1 MAWGW
6 FALVLFGAAVQN
18 LWTTRVP
25 STVAQSRARGYL
37 PVAAAPDRD
46 ADDDDAVDNDG
57 DNPDHYVARLW
68 TVEYSLIERIAG
80 VVQMVAMVAYTSWRA
95 LYCVPAALP
104 SLVTLIG
111 GPVNAVDAVVW
122 LPTPRPVAITRG
134 LALGGFLLLS
144 LHGATFQ
151 LFDDLDSGANDHGD
165 GPHVALLALLLVL
178 HGVSRRTSMVD
189 MPAMRERGNVASLW
203 ESLTFRWMWPTVRQ
217 ALLSDRL
224 EAEDCADV
232 YWADNPAKAYRRFQ
246 EMRAR
251 GYGLAASMF
260 RTCRGMFFGSIFL
273 NFMYFLSEFLLPAI
287 VNLFLQFLQ
296 RRAAL
301 TETETDIVPDGQST
315 LTFGYLLCTA
325 LFAAT
330 VLRMEFECHAT
341 YLGRRAGWRIMT
353 LIGMV
358 VPTTLLA
365 STQPA
370 TQVANAVNLIAA
382 DARRMG
388 LVIGSTP
395 MMSLLI
401 VRLLLALAFL
411 VGIMGWLPI
420 LAGCAVLAV
429 TVPCNMWLAAQVK
442 KTQKDAVKATDQR
455 LAVVAQVLEA
465 IRLVKVQVWESL
477 MQGKIDALRI
487 HELAL
492 IVRSMVWTS
501 TLAVLA
507 SNTPAAVTIVA
518 FFVRAWQTHLPPMTP
533 ADVFTALYLFYML
546 DWPMRYIPETY
557 GRVFVTG
564 KIAWNRIRDFVEES
578 MAASAK
584 LAPEQ
589 VVTETEEFGLESAVL
604 VRSPIFKLSVSTMFP
619 RGQLSVILGPMGAGK
634 TSLLMGLLGELPI
647 ETGRLHRPGDSSMA
661 LVEQTVFILN
671 ASLRDNVT
679 FGKPYDSA
687 RFSRVMAN
695 CALTQDLATLA
706 DGDLTLI
713 GDRGVN
719 LSGGQRQRLALARA
733 LYADTD
739 IILADD
745 VLSAVDA
752 VTASHLYHR
761 ALVPAAHKY
770 GKTVVLV
777 SHAVSLA
784 LSNADHVVVLDAG
797 VTTYAGPAAALAAEQ
812 VRQWDAQ
819 WHETANAEPEP
830 GTTRN
835 DGPVRAEEFRSTG
848 SVQWAHYQRYLR
860 AFGMPLAVGALG
872 AVATY
877 QWLTVRADLYLKDWA
892 AGAPVS
898 ALVLFAA
905 LRGTGIFVQATQL
918 VVQYLGSYRAS
929 RRLHHELV
937 AHVLALP
944 IWWFDANPQGRV
956 LTRFSK
962 DFADLDS
969 SLVTDFVDLA
979 RQSMANVAA
988 IFAILITAPIV
999 MVFAFPAFL
1008 AMAWVGKC
1016 YLRTSRDTRRM
1027 ASTAFAPV
1035 VQATKEFHTGG
1046 ACIRAFGRTD
1056 VFTAQLSRTMMQS
1069 LIPTISNTA
1078 ANRWLIVFGDTA
1090 SALFLFTLALGFL
1103 VLPIVKGGPPM
1114 DAAWAGFALNYALIM
1129 IDTVRLGVWAY
1140 STVEVEMNSVERI
1153 GEYLALTTEEDPER
1167 RIEDDVPG
1175 WPTAGP
1181 LVVENLCAGYKRRGE
1196 EESGDVEW
1204 VLKGVSLTVPAGARV
1219 AIMGRTGSGKSSL
1232 VGALMRMLPFQ
1243 SGKIELDGV
1252 PVTELS
1258 LQYLRS
1264 QWGFVNQGMR
1274 RRLWDFTFDPITDA
1288 SEFVENYLL
1297 KGTLRDNLDPTGTR
1311 ADADL
1316 HALLDPFRAQL
1327 PFGLD
1332 HPLDS
1337 LTDLSK
1343 GQAQLI
1349 GLLRSLVAAHAKHQD
1364 ATVLMIAHRVR
1375 SLVDLG
1381 CDLAIVMDSGRVV
1394 EMGHPNVLLQNADG
1408 WLTRLVREAGGTDAQ
1423 EESCVLF
1430 TKEEGRYATVHVPR
1444 NPEVTINKRLP
1455 AQLYVPKSWQVTP
1468 VADKVKDETA
1478 IIFENKSAK
1487 PVCVF
1492 VTPFKDDCDGADE
1505 WYTIKPSDK
1514 DTLWWWAGNNRP
1526 WCSSR
1531 IGMACVTPS
1540 WSSPGQMCKFI
1551 GPEPLALP
1559 ALRGPCK
1566 SSNVVT
1572 NSTAVETE
1580 VQVTI
1585 EPVVHP
1591 N

>member
-1 MAWGW
+1 MDAIPMPVVLQIQLAPVDVNLAAGADMDVDFSSPSTLLMPWWMAHATWECVAWGW
-6 FALVLFGAAVQN
+6 FALVLLGAAVQRY
-18 LWTTRVP
+18 WTARMP
-25 STVAQSRARGYL
+25 AAEARRHARGYV
-37 PVAAAPDRD
+37 PVDTAPNGDIDGRRND
-46 ADDDDAVDNDG
+46 FVENNCDEVDLALQ
-57 DNPDHYVARLW
+57 DHYTPRMW
-68 TVEYSLIERIAG
+68 TLEYSLIERIAG
-80 VVQMVAMVAYTSWRA
+80 AVQMVAMIAYTAWRA
-95 LYCVPAALP
+95 LYCVPIALP
-104 SLVTLIG
+104 ALDSLIG
-111 GPVNAVDAVVW
+111 GPANGVDAVVW
-122 LPTPRPVAITRG
+122 ATATLVCCIDNFPRLPATVELPTPRPAAITRG

-144 LHGATFQ
+144 LHAAAFQ
-151 LFDDLDSGANDHGD
+151 LFEDLDSGSNCRTD
-165 GPHVALLALLLVL
+165 GTHVALLVLLLVL
-178 HGVSRRTSMVD
+178 HGVARRTSMVD
-189 MPAMRERGNVASLW
+189 LPEMRERGNVASLW
-203 ESLTFRWMWPTVRQ
+203 ELLTFRWMWPTIRR
-217 ALLSDRL
+217 ALTSDRL
-224 EAEDCADV
+224 EIADCADV
-232 YWADNPAKAYRRFQ
+232 HWADSPTKIYRRFL
-246 EMRAR
+246 ETRAL
-251 GYGLAASMF
+251 GHSLAASMF
-260 RTCRGMFFGSIFL
+260 RTCRGRFL
-273 NFMYFLSEFLLPAI
+273 WSSMLSLFYFCSELLSPAI
-287 VNLFLQFLQ
+287 VNLLLQFLQ
-296 RRAAL
+296 RRAAMA
-301 TETETDIVPDGQST
+301 ETDGVLNDRPSLG
-315 LTFGYLLCTA
+315 FGYLLCAA
-325 LFAAT
+325 LFSAS
-330 VLRMEFECHAT
+330 VLRMELECHAT
-341 YLGRRAGWRIMT
+341 YQGRRAGWRVMT

-382 DARRMG
+382 DTRRIGQIIGTAPMQAL
-388 LVIGSTP
+388 LV
-395 MMSLLI
+395 
-401 VRLLLALAFL
+401 VRVLLALAFL
-411 VGIMGWLPI
+411 VAVMGWLPV
-420 LAGCAVLAV
+420 LAGCTVLLA
-429 TVPCNMWLAAQVK
+429 TVPCNLWLAAQIK

-477 MQGKIDALRI
+477 MQGKIDALRV

-518 FFVRAWQTHLPPMTP
+518 FFVRAWQTSLPPMTP

-546 DWPMRYIPETY
+546 DWPMRFIPEMY

-564 KIAWNRIRDFVEES
+564 RIAWNRIRDFVEES

-589 VVTETEEFGLESAVL
+589 VVTETEEFGLGEAVL

-647 ETGRLHRPGDSSMA
+647 ESGRLHRPAGWSAA

-671 ASLRDNVT
+671 ASFRDNVT
-679 FGKPYDSA
+679 FGCPYDSA
-687 RFSRVMAN
+687 RFARVMAD

-784 LSNADHVVVLDAG
+784 LSSADHVVVLDAG
-797 VTTYAGPAAALAAEQ
+797 VSTYAGPAAALAAEQ

-830 GTTRN
+830 PVTRN
-835 DGPVRAEEFRSTG
+835 DGPMRAEEFRSTG
-848 SVQWAHYQRYLR
+848 AVQWALYLRYLR
-860 AFGMPLAVGALG
+860 AFGMPLAVGALA
-872 AVATY
+872 AVTAY
-877 QWLTVRADLYLKDWA
+877 QWLAVRADLYLKDWA
-892 AGAPVS
+892 AGASVT
-898 ALVLFAA
+898 ALVFFAV
-905 LRGTGIFVQATQL
+905 LRGTGVLVQATQL

-929 RRLHHELV
+929 HRLHHELI

-944 IWWFDANPQGRV
+944 IWWFDANPQGRI

-969 SLVTDFVDLA
+969 SLVTDFVAFA
-979 RQSMANVAA
+979 REVMASVAA
-988 IFAILITAPIV
+988 ISAILIAAPV
-999 MVFAFPAFL
+999 VLVLAFPAFL
-1008 AMAWVGKC
+1008 GLAWVGKC
-1016 YLRTSRDTRRM
+1016 YLRTARDTRRM

-1035 VQATKEFHTGG
+1035 VQATQEFQMGG
-1046 ACIRAFGRTD
+1046 ACIRAFDCTN
-1056 VFTAQLSRTMMQS
+1056 VFTAQLTHTMTQS
-1069 LIPTISNTA
+1069 LIPMINNLA
-1078 ANRWLIVFGDTA
+1078 ANRWFYVYCDTA

-1103 VLPIVKGGPPM
+1103 VLPVVQSGPPM
-1114 DAAWAGFALNYALIM
+1114 DAAWAGFALNYALLLLDSIRFS
-1129 IDTVRLGVWAY
+1129 VQFYG
-1140 STVEVEMNSVERI
+1140 TVEIEMNCVERI
-1153 GEYLALTTEEDPER
+1153 GEYLALPTEEDPER
-1167 RIEDDVPG
+1167 RDVGEVPG

-1181 LVVENLCAGYKRRGE
+1181 LVVENLSAGYKRRGD

-1204 VLKGVSLTVPAGARV
+1204 VLKSVSMTVPAGARV

-1232 VGALMRMLPFQ
+1232 VGALMRMLPYQ

-1258 LQYLRS
+1258 LQYLRL
-1264 QWGFVNQGMR
+1264 QWGFVNQ
-1274 RRLWDFTFDPITDA
+1274 
-1288 SEFVENYLL
+1288 ENYLL

-1316 HALLDPFRAQL
+1316 HALLDPFRAQM

-1349 GLLRSLVAAHAKHQD
+1349 GLLRSLVAAHAKACAHVPLRRATSAADAYTDRQFWSVFRETTGQD
-1364 ATVLMIAHRVR
+1364 TTVLMIAHRVR

-1394 EMGHPNVLLQNADG
+1394 EMGHPNVLLQDADG
-1408 WLTRLVREAGGTDAQ
+1408 WLTRLVREAGGTDA
-1423 EESCVLF
+1423 
-1430 TKEEGRYATVHVPR
+1430 KEVCGHYGAT
-1444 NPEVTINKRLP
+1444 NGL
-1455 AQLYVPKSWQVTP
+1455 
-1468 VADKVKDETA
+1468 
-1478 IIFENKSAK
+1478 
-1487 PVCVF
+1487 
-1492 VTPFKDDCDGADE
+1492 
-1505 WYTIKPSDK
+1505 
-1514 DTLWWWAGNNRP
+1514 
-1526 WCSSR
+1526 
-1531 IGMACVTPS
+1531 
-1540 WSSPGQMCKFI
+1540 
-1551 GPEPLALP
+1551 
-1559 ALRGPCK
+1559 
-1566 SSNVVT
+1566 
-1572 NSTAVETE
+1572 VE
-1580 VQVTI
+1580 
-1585 EPVVHP
+1585 
-1591 N
+1591 

>member
-1 MAWGW
+1 MAPNVEAGGNN
-6 FALVLFGAAVQN
+6 FV
-18 LWTTRVP
+18 
-25 STVAQSRARGYL
+25 SS
-37 PVAAAPDRD
+37 
-46 ADDDDAVDNDG
+46 DG
-57 DNPDHYVARLW
+57 DDLVDLTLQEHAVARTW
-68 TVEYSLIERIAG
+68 TIEYSFVERIAG
-80 VVQMVAMVAYTSWRA
+80 VAQMVVLVAYTAWRA
-95 LYCVPAALP
+95 NYCAPVALP
-104 SLVTLIG
+104 ALDVFAEWPANGIDTVVWTVTTLICC
-111 GPVNAVDAVVW
+111 VDNIPRLRTTVE
-122 LPTPRPVAITRG
+122 LPTPRPGAITCG

-144 LHGATFQ
+144 LHAAMFQ
-151 LFDDLDSGANDHGD
+151 LFEDLNSGADDHGD
-165 GPHVALLALLLVL
+165 GAHVALLALLLVL
-178 HGVSRRTSMVD
+178 HSLARRTSMVD
-189 MPAMRERGNVASLW
+189 IPEMRERANVASLW
-203 ESLTFRWMWPTVRQ
+203 ESLTFRWMWPTIRR
-217 ALLSDRL
+217 ALTSDRL
-224 EAEDCADV
+224 EVNDCADLH
-232 YWADNPAKAYRRFQ
+232 WADSPAKAYCQFLKMRFWWST
-246 EMRAR
+246 
-251 GYGLAASMF
+251 L
-260 RTCRGMFFGSIFL
+260 L
-273 NFMYFLSEFLLPAI
+273 NLLYFCSELLSPAI

-296 RRAAL
+296 RRAARP
-301 TETETDIVPDGQST
+301 ETHDVLDDQPSLG
-315 LTFGYLLCTA
+315 FGYLLCAGLMTA
-325 LFAAT
+325 SL
-330 VLRMEFECHAT
+330 LRMELECHAT
-341 YLGRRAGWRIMT
+341 YQARRAGWRVMT

-370 TQVANAVNLIAA
+370 AQVANAVNLVAA
-382 DARRMG
+382 DARRIGQIVGTVSMQAL
-388 LVIGSTP
+388 LV
-395 MMSLLI
+395 
-401 VRLLLALAFL
+401 VRVLLALAFL
-411 VGIMGWLPI
+411 VVIMGWWPV
-420 LAGCAVLAV
+420 LAGFSVMLA
-429 TVPCNMWLAAQVK
+429 TVPCNLWLAAQIK
-442 KTQKDAVKATDQR
+442 KTHKEAVKATDQR

-477 MQGKIDALRI
+477 MQGNIDTLRVQ
-487 HELAL
+487 ELSL
-492 IVRSMVWTS
+492 IVRSMVWTA

-507 SNTPAAVTIVA
+507 NNTPAAVTIVA

-546 DWPMRYIPETY
+546 DWPMRFIPEVY

-564 KIAWNRIRDFVEES
+564 RIAWNRIRDFVEES

-589 VVTETEEFGLESAVL
+589 VVTETEEFGLEGAVL

-797 VTTYAGPAAALAAEQ
+797 VTTYAGPVAALAAEQ

-819 WHETANAEPEP
+819 WHETANEMPEP
-830 GTTRN
+830 TVTRN

-848 SVQWAHYQRYLR
+848 SVQWAHYQRYLHV
-860 AFGMPLAVGALG
+860 FGVPIAVGALA
-872 AVATY
+872 AVAAY
-877 QWLTVRADLYLKDWA
+877 QWLVVHADLYLKDWA

-898 ALVLFAA
+898 ALVMFAV
-905 LRGTGIFVQATQL
+905 LRGSGVLVQAAQL
-918 VVQYLGSYRAS
+918 AVQYLGSYRAS

-937 AHVLALP
+937 AHVLAFP
-944 IWWFDANPQGRV
+944 IWWFDTNPQGRV

-969 SLVTDFVDLA
+969 SLVTDFIAFA
-979 RQSMANVAA
+979 REVIASVAA
-988 IFAILITAPIV
+988 ILAIIVAAPAV
-999 MVFAFPAFL
+999 LVLAFPAFFG
-1008 AMAWVGKC
+1008 MAWVGKC
-1016 YLRTSRDTRRM
+1016 YLRTARDTRRM

-1035 VQATKEFHTGG
+1035 VQFTKEFQTGG

-1056 VFTAQLSRTMMQS
+1056 DFTVHLMHTITKS
-1069 LIPTISNTA
+1069 LTPMINNLA
-1078 ANRWLIVFGDTA
+1078 VNRWFYTYCDTA
-1090 SALFLFTLALGFL
+1090 SALLLFTLALGFL
-1103 VLPIVKGGPPM
+1103 ILLVVQDAPPM
-1114 DAAWAGFALNYALIM
+1114 DAAWAGFALSYALLLLDSIRFS
-1129 IDTVRLGVWAY
+1129 VQFYGN
-1140 STVEVEMNSVERI
+1140 VEIEMNSVERI
-1153 GEYLALTTEEDPER
+1153 GEYLALTTEEDSER
-1167 RIEDDVPG
+1167 RIENDVPG

-1181 LVVENLCAGYKRRGE
+1181 LVVENLCAGYKRCGE

-1204 VLKGVSLTVPAGARV
+1204 VLKGVSMTVSAGARV

-1232 VGALMRMLPFQ
+1232 VGALMRMLPYQ
-1243 SGKIELDGV
+1243 TGKIELDGV

-1258 LQYLRS
+1258 LQYLRL
-1264 QWGFVNQGMR
+1264 QWGFVNQ
-1274 RRLWDFTFDPITDA
+1274 
-1288 SEFVENYLL
+1288 ENYLL

-1349 GLLRSLVAAHAKHQD
+1349 GLLRSLVAAQAKHARMFLCDEPTSAADTHTDRQFWSLFHEMTGQGV
-1364 ATVLMIAHRVR
+1364 TVLMIAHRVR

-1381 CDLAIVMDSGRVV
+1381 CDLAIIMDSGRVV
-1394 EMGHPNVLLQNADG
+1394 EMGHPQELLQNADG
-1408 WLTRLVREAGGTDAQ
+1408 WLSRLVHEAGGVDA
-1423 EESCVLF
+1423 
-1430 TKEEGRYATVHVPR
+1430 R
-1444 NPEVTINKRLP
+1444 EVCEYYGL
-1455 AQLYVPKSWQVTP
+1455 
-1468 VADKVKDETA
+1468 
-1478 IIFENKSAK
+1478 
-1487 PVCVF
+1487 
-1492 VTPFKDDCDGADE
+1492 
-1505 WYTIKPSDK
+1505 
-1514 DTLWWWAGNNRP
+1514 
-1526 WCSSR
+1526 SS
-1531 IGMACVTPS
+1531 GGLM
-1540 WSSPGQMCKFI
+1540 
-1551 GPEPLALP
+1551 E
-1559 ALRGPCK
+1559 
-1566 SSNVVT
+1566 
-1572 NSTAVETE
+1572 
-1580 VQVTI
+1580 
-1585 EPVVHP
+1585 
-1591 N
+1591 

>member
-1 MAWGW
+1 MARSW
-6 FALVLFGAAVQN
+6 FALVLFSAAVQYF
-18 LWTTRVP
+18 WTTHVP

-37 PVAAAPDRD
+37 PVATAPGRD
-46 ADDDDAVDNDG
+46 ADNDDAVDNDG
-57 DNPDHYVARLW
+57 DKPDHYVARMW

-80 VVQMVAMVAYTSWRA
+80 AVQMAVMVAYTAWRA

-104 SLVTLIG
+104 TLDALIG
-111 GPVNAVDAVVW
+111 GPANGIDAVVW
-122 LPTPRPVAITRG
+122 TVATLICCIDNIPRLPATVELPTPRPVAITCG

-144 LHGATFQ
+144 LHAATFQ
-151 LFDDLDSGANDHGD
+151 LFEDLDLGVNDHGD
-165 GPHVALLALLLVL
+165 STHIALLILLLVL
-178 HGVSRRTSMVD
+178 HGVARRTSMVD
-189 MPAMRERGNVASLW
+189 IPAMRERSNVASLW

-217 ALLSDRL
+217 ALVSDRL
-224 EAEDCADV
+224 EDEDCADV

-246 EMRAR
+246 EMRAL
-251 GYGLAASMF
+251 GHGLATSMF
-260 RTCRGMFFGSIFL
+260 RTCRGMFFGSFFL
-273 NFMYFLSEFLLPAI
+273 NFLYFVSEFLSPAI

-296 RRAAL
+296 RRAAMS
-301 TETETDIVPDGQST
+301 EEESDIALDDLST
-315 LTFGYLLCTA
+315 LSFGYLLCAA
-325 LFAAT
+325 LFVVAA
-330 VLRMEFECHAT
+330 LRTQFECHAT
-341 YLGRRAGWRIMT
+341 YLGRRAGWRVMT

-411 VGIMGWLPI
+411 VVIMGWLPI
-420 LAGCAVLAV
+420 LAGCTVLAV

-477 MQGKIDALRI
+477 MQGKIDALRV

-546 DWPMRYIPETY
+546 DWPMRFIPEVY

-564 KIAWNRIRDFVEES
+564 RIAWNRIRDFVEES

-589 VVTETEEFGLESAVL
+589 VVAETGEFGLESAVL
-604 VRSPIFKLSVSTMFP
+604 VRSPIFKLTVSTMFP

-647 ETGRLHRPGDSSMA
+647 ESGRLHRPAGWSTA

-671 ASLRDNVT
+671 ASFRDNVT
-679 FGKPYDSA
+679 FGCPYDPA
-687 RFSRVMAN
+687 RFSRVMAD
-695 CALTQDLATLA
+695 CALTQDLATLT

-733 LYADTD
+733 LYAGTD

-752 VTASHLYHR
+752 VTAAHLYHR

-784 LSNADHVVVLDAG
+784 LSDADHVVVLDAG

-819 WHETANAEPEP
+819 WHETVNAEPEP
-830 GTTRN
+830 VVTRN

-848 SVQWAHYQRYLR
+848 SVQWTHYQRYLG
-860 AFGMPLAVGALG
+860 AFGMPLAVGALT
-872 AVATY
+872 AVVTY

-898 ALVLFAA
+898 ALVLFAV
-905 LRGTGIFVQATQL
+905 LRGTGVLVQATQL

-969 SLVTDFVDLA
+969 SLVTDFVDFA
-979 RQSMANVAA
+979 RQTMANVAA

-1008 AMAWVGKC
+1008 GMAWTGKC

-1069 LIPTISNTA
+1069 LIPTINNTA
-1078 ANRWLIVFGDTA
+1078 ANRWLIVYGDTA

-1103 VLPIVKGGPPM
+1103 VLPIVQGGPPM

-1140 STVEVEMNSVERI
+1140 STVEIEMNSVERI

-1181 LVVENLCAGYKRRGE
+1181 LVVDNLCAGYKRRGDE
-1196 EESGDVEW
+1196 ENGDVEW
-1204 VLKGVSLTVPAGARV
+1204 VLKGVSMTVPAGARV

-1232 VGALMRMLPFQ
+1232 VGALMRMLPYQ
-1243 SGKIELDGV
+1243 TGKVELDGV

-1264 QWGFVNQGMR
+1264 QWGFVNQ
-1274 RRLWDFTFDPITDA
+1274 
-1288 SEFVENYLL
+1288 ENYLL

-1316 HALLDPFRAQL
+1316 HVLLDPFRAQL

-1332 HPLDS
+1332 HQLDS

-1349 GLLRSLVAAHAKHQD
+1349 GLLRSLVAAHAKNAHMFLCDEPTSAADAHTDRQFWSVFRETTGQD

-1394 EMGHPNVLLQNADG
+1394 EMGHPSVLLQNADG
-1408 WLTRLVREAGGTDAQ
+1408 WLARLVREAGGADA
-1423 EESCVLF
+1423 
-1430 TKEEGRYATVHVPR
+1430 KEVYGHY
-1444 NPEVTINKRLP
+1444 
-1455 AQLYVPKSWQVTP
+1455 
-1468 VADKVKDETA
+1468 
-1478 IIFENKSAK
+1478 
-1487 PVCVF
+1487 
-1492 VTPFKDDCDGADE
+1492 GM
-1505 WYTIKPSDK
+1505 
-1514 DTLWWWAGNNRP
+1514 
-1526 WCSSR
+1526 SS
-1531 IGMACVTPS
+1531 GLL
-1540 WSSPGQMCKFI
+1540 
-1551 GPEPLALP
+1551 E
-1559 ALRGPCK
+1559 
-1566 SSNVVT
+1566 
-1572 NSTAVETE
+1572 
-1580 VQVTI
+1580 
-1585 EPVVHP
+1585 
-1591 N
+1591 